1 MIMMVQYVLQLK
13 NILLRSY
20 CNTLSI
26 LHISFPRY
34 ECTRQSP
41 IIQKKH
47 QRVFAFSLEA
57 RSAQCSRY
65 YNCTDTALSRLWH
78 FLLCCPYQKDM
89 YCPVHDDS
97 HESNIVLD
105 YVISPFESE
114 VTSFSLYWG
123 ELYLYSFI
131 LSQYNM

>member
-1 MIMMVQYVLQLK
+1 MSARDKVPSFKK
-13 NILLRSY
+13 NIREFLHFPWKQDQHNALGITIAL
-20 CNTLSI
+20 TLPCQDYGI
-26 LHISFPRY
+26 
-34 ECTRQSP
+34 
-41 IIQKKH
+41 
-47 QRVFAFSLEA
+47 
-57 RSAQCSRY
+57 
-65 YNCTDTALSRLWH
+65 